1 MAATGKCLC
10 GAVTFTAENIKP
22 EIHACHCQ
30 MCQRWLGGPAMGIEV
45 SGVEFAGSENLSVYE
60 SSPWAERGFC
70 NKCGSS
76 VYYRVKEPNLYI
88 LFAGSF
94 DDQSAFRLT
103 GEIYIDE
110 KASGYDFAGE
120 HQRLTGAEFLAS
132 IQPPE

>member
-10 GAVTFTAENIKP
+10 GAVSFTAASVKP
-22 EIHACHCQ
+22 DVHACHCT
-30 MCQRWLGGPAMGIEV
+30 MCQRWLGGPALGVEA
-45 SGVEFAGSENLSVYE
+45 SGVEFSGGENLSVYE

-76 VYYRVKEPNLYI
+76 VYYRVREPNLYV

-94 DDQSAFRLT
+94 DDQSQFSLA

-110 KASGYDFAGE
+110 KKSDYDFAGE
-120 HQRLTGAEFLAS
+120 HPRLTGEEFMAS
-132 IQPPE
+132 LNQS

>member
-1 MAATGKCLC
+1 MPATGKCLC
-10 GAVTFTAENIKP
+10 GAVTFAVESVKP
-22 EIHACHCQ
+22 DIHACHCA
-30 MCQRWLGGPAMGIEV
+30 MCQRWSGGPALGVEA
-45 SGVEFAGSENLSVYE
+45 SGVEFSGSDHLTVYE

-76 VYYRVKEPNLYI
+76 VYYRVREPDLYV

-110 KASGYDFAGE
+110 KKSDYAFAGE
-120 HQRLTGAEFLAS
+120 HQRLTGAEFMAS
-132 IQPPE
+132 LQQS